1 MLRVSVCQKLRWKML
16 NVRIGDDLESRLD
29 VLSRETGRTKTY
41 YVKEALEQ
49 FMIDAEDIYLAES
62 RLEDIA
68 RGKSKTYTVQEL
80 REQINAGSN

>member
-1 MLRVSVCQKLRWKML
+1 ML

-62 RLEDIA
+62 RLEDVA
-68 RGKSKTYTVQEL
+68 RGKSKTYTVKEL

>member
-1 MLRVSVCQKLRWKML
+1 ML
-16 NVRIGDDLESRLD
+16 NVRIGDDLEGRLA

-68 RGKSKTYTVQEL
+68 RGKSETYTVKEARKL
-80 REQINAGSN
+80 LNAGSD

>member
-1 MLRVSVCQKLRWKML
+1 ML